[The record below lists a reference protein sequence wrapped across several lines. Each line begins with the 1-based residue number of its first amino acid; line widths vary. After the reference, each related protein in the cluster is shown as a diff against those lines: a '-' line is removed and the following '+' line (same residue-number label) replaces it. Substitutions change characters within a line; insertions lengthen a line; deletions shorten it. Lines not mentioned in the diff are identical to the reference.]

1 MRRAP
6 GVVIRIALPI
16 CGALAAA
23 CAVGPDFHRPP
34 APKVQG
40 YATAPPI
47 ATVATDTA
55 GGEAQRFEVGNE
67 VAGQWWRAFQSAQI
81 DGLVTTA
88 LAANADLQAAQAA
101 LRAALETAAAQRG
114 SYFPAVSANVSSNRE
129 QDAVGTL
136 SPTLSSG
143 ASIFTLHTA
152 QVDVA
157 YTLDLFGANRR
168 QVESLLAG
176 AEAQRFQMEAT
187 YSTLVSNVI
196 VAAITQASVRTQLV
210 TTQDIVAGER
220 ESLGILRAQYRL
232 GSISSSQVSAQEAAL
247 AQMEATVPPLQQ
259 QLALQHDLLA
269 QLSGRFPSELPDF
282 ELDLSM
288 LSLPQQLPVSLPA
301 KLVEQRPDVR
311 AAEATLHAA
320 TAQVGV
326 AIANMLPDI
335 SLSADAG
342 TTAVRLSQLMAPGTR
357 FWSMGA
363 SLSQTLFA
371 GGGLL
376 HRKRAAV
383 ATMDQAAAQYRS
395 TVLQAFRDVAD
406 ALAALQADAAA
417 LEAVARA
424 ERAAA
429 QSLVVVKVN
438 LQLGSVTYL
447 DLLDAQRSYNQA
459 AVALTQARA
468 ARLSD
473 TVALFQALGGGWWNR
488 DEAPTAA
495 AGG

>member
-16 CGALAAA
+16 CGALSTA
-23 CAVGPDFHRPP
+23 CAVGPDFQRPP
-34 APKVQG
+34 APKLQG

-47 ATVATDTA
+47 ATVAADTA

-67 VAGQWWRAFQSAQI
+67 VAGHWWRAFQSAQI

-114 SYFPAVSANVSSNRE
+114 SYFPALSASVSSNRE

-157 YTLDLFGANRR
+157 YTLDLFGTNRR

-371 GGGLL
+371 GGSLL

-429 QSLVVVKVN
+429 
-438 LQLGSVTYL
+438 
-447 DLLDAQRSYNQA
+447 
-459 AVALTQARA
+459 
-468 ARLSD
+468 
-473 TVALFQALGGGWWNR
+473 
-488 DEAPTAA
+488 
-495 AGG
+495 